1 MVQLSINKIN
11 QGENM
16 KQIQSVILLS
26 SLLILSIFSAGRGL
40 LYDCEVA
47 ERFEKLLNI
56 FNPEMCFKYIPTKSD
71 VFELSLISAPLRLE

>member
-40 LYDCEVA
+40 LYDCEAA
-47 ERFEKLLNI
+47 ETEIIAMQVNLASQPWVENATF
-56 FNPEMCFKYIPTKSD
+56 TKCNKRMITY
-71 VFELSLISAPLRLE
+71 L

>member
-16 KQIQSVILLS
+16 KQIQSVS

-40 LYDCEVA
+40 LYDCEAA
-47 ERFEKLLNI
+47 ETEIIAMQVNLASQPWVENATF
-56 FNPEMCFKYIPTKSD
+56 TKCNKRM
-71 VFELSLISAPLRLE
+71 ITYR